1 MVACDY
7 NCVAHGERGVMTVRL
22 RRRHA
27 VVIIRVCFCYR
38 LTTFGPN
45 IKHLFPSHTF
55 FKTRAAPNF
64 CSLVSKKIQRVLA
77 GRAHT
82 GPSLA
87 LGFYSFLSCTLFGG
101 RFFFFLRARSPPPLS
116 RVTSAKGLRA
126 ALWKLPVFMYIERIP
141 LLLYCA
147 STQTMAGCAGW
158 RDSAHLVLDLWHLIS
173 VYDLLLLSPSPLLLF
188 I

>member
-64 CSLVSKKIQRVLA
+64 CSLVSKKIQRVLE

-82 GPSLA
+82 QDPLWLSVSTLSLSLA
-87 LGFYSFLSCTLFGG
+87 PSPVAA
-101 RFFFFLRARSPPPLS
+101 FFFLRALAATSLACDFGQGVARRSLEIAGFHVYRAYPPAVVLC
-116 RVTSAKGLRA
+116 VDTNDGWLLGGATQ
-126 ALWKLPVFMYIERIP
+126 RI
-141 LLLYCA
+141 
-147 STQTMAGCAGW
+147 W
-158 RDSAHLVLDLWHLIS
+158 FLI
-173 VYDLLLLSPSPLLLF
+173 YGT
-188 I
+188 

>member
-87 LGFYSFLSCTLFGG
+87 LSVSTLSSLAPSLVAA
-101 RFFFFLRARSPPPLS
+101 FFFFLRALAATSLACDFGQGVARRSLEIAGFHVYRAYPPAVVLCVDTNDSWLRWVARLS
-116 RVTSAKGLRA
+116 AFGS
-126 ALWKLPVFMYIERIP
+126 
-141 LLLYCA
+141 
-147 STQTMAGCAGW
+147 
-158 RDSAHLVLDLWHLIS
+158 
-173 VYDLLLLSPSPLLLF
+173 
-188 I
+188 